1 MDFENYFY
9 RQARNALDQTDLLQC
24 FGSTTLTTL
33 QATIVLAQ
41 YETQHAMFDR
51 AWLTM
56 CRVSWLIDAARLED
70 QESGANSMTTHDPGT
85 ISAVGKQGALYP
97 SYAWAGVRL
106 GCEDGTRY
114 EGRPQ

>member
-85 ISAVGKQGALYP
+85 ISAVWEARRVISFLC
-97 SYAWAGVRL
+97 L
-106 GCEDGTRY
+106 G
-114 EGRPQ
+114 GRATGLPGWYQV